1 MHRLRLALLL
11 LAQALAHANEKHGHS
26 GEREVDGDGKS
37 PCLWCGQKVLVV
49 YPSKPNSANLSD
61 LRKHEALH
69 EKGTPPRGFVCPHP
83 DCDEAFGKDVDGA
96 WKHALEEHG
105 IARDKKLCLW
115 ERCAMGGVGRFNKP
129 SYYTAHEPVRACA
142 PLNPV
147 AHSAPN

>member
-1 MHRLRLALLL
+1 MLLIE
-11 LAQALAHANEKHGHS
+11 QAIAHAKETHGHS

-37 PCLWCGQKVLVV
+37 PCLWCGQKLLVV
-49 YPSKPNSANLSD
+49 VPSRGTIDFTNL
-61 LRKHEALH
+61 RRHEDLH
-69 EKGTPPRGFVCPHP
+69 EKGEPSRGFVCPHP
-83 DCDEAFGKDVDGA
+83 GCDEAFGKDVDKA
-96 WKHALEEHG
+96 WEHALDLHG